1 MICVDCDQAILGPA
15 VLVSEADS
23 MSGARAGAY
32 AHPPN
37 SPECV
42 PRTPGK
48 AKLRRLIDGGAG
60 PERAGAG

>member
-1 MICVDCDQAILGPA
+1 MDCDQAILGPA

-48 AKLRRLIDGGAG
+48 ARLRRLIDGVEGAG
-60 PERAGAG
+60 SRRSG

>member
-1 MICVDCDQAILGPA
+1 MDCDQAILGPA
-15 VLVSEADS
+15 VLVTDADS
-23 MSGARAGAY
+23 MSGARAGVY

-48 AKLRRLIDGGAG
+48 AKLRRLIDGGVG
-60 PERAGAG
+60 PEPAGAG